1 MAVNLSPVGGVAAQF
16 FDNSGNVLTGG
27 KIYTY
32 LAGTTT
38 PATTFTTS
46 AGNVAWSNPIVLDA
60 SGRVSGSGEIWLTDS
75 IAYKF
80 IVKDSNDVLIAT
92 YDNITGINSNFV
104 NFVSE
109 EETQT
114 ATQGQTVFT
123 LTTIQYS
130 PSTNNLLVFVNG
142 SKQVPVTNFVE
153 TSSTVVT
160 FVDGLNVGDV
170 VDFCTATPINTT
182 IVNASQVVYNEG
194 DAGAVDRT
202 VELKLQEYVSV
213 TDFGATG
220 DGVADDSI
228 AIQAA
233 IDTNKKIYF
242 PKGTY
247 LCNLVVSDYFEW
259 QGDGMINSVLKPYDD
274 TLPVVTNLYQEP
286 DWRATSI
293 SNIGFESTGTQVG
306 IGFSYGDPAAYTT
319 GQENIGR
326 VIFNA
331 CSFKD
336 FDKGILKN
344 YGNIG
349 NVYNQCYFQSN
360 NYGSYAIDAKLSTG
374 GVSGDMQPDTDTWN
388 GGEFHYNKIAAVC
401 VLASALTIGQ
411 LVFNQTI
418 VQQNPG
424 FGIYMSVPGC
434 GSTTPA
440 AFNEVWFENNAT
452 DASVVIPVVSGGVV
466 TPTSLPP
473 KTVSI
478 SDSMRAYNFFSGA
491 GGTNGIA
498 TVNPQAPLGIWGDKR
513 TALNLISNATV
524 NDWVRVIFSSEGSE
538 TTAGASITSFITAGT
553 NRNIILN
560 SGSQTPFGVQP
571 NGSVQIGT
579 PAVTGATPVDGSHQI
594 FSTVNTE
601 GTHIL
606 DINGQFQLPHS
617 FYVTGGSGSP
627 SAAACGYGL
636 GRNSTTSRS
645 INAGGTINASGAD
658 YAEYMVKAGDF
669 TIAKGDICGIDA
681 NGQLTNVFADA
692 VSFVVKSTNPS
703 YVGGDNWGSEKA
715 LGFTPLE
722 VPTQEASENEKQAYV
737 LAKSQYDADLAV
749 ALEAARQNVDR
760 VAFAGQVPVNVANA
774 KAGEFIVPVP
784 SSDGSIKGISMANP
798 TFEQYQNAVGKV
810 ISVSFDGTPTI
821 IVKVV

>member
-1 MAVNLSPVGGVAAQF
+1 MAVNLSPVAGAAAQF

-27 KIYTY
+27 KLYTY
-32 LAGTTT
+32 DAGTTT
-38 PATTFTTS
+38 PAVTYTNSSGAT
-46 AGNVAWSNPIVLDA
+46 AHSNPIILNA
-60 SGRVSGSGEIWLTDS
+60 AGRVPDSGEIWLSDS
-75 IAYKF
+75 VSYKF
-80 IVKDSNDVLIAT
+80 VLKDQNDVLIGT
-92 YDNITGINSNFV
+92 YDNLVGINSNFV
-104 NFVSE
+104 NFTGE

-123 LTTIQYS
+123 LATLNYS
-130 PSTNNLLVFVNG
+130 PTVNNLLVFVNG
-142 SKQVPVTNFVE
+142 SKQISGVNYQE

-170 VDFCTATPINTT
+170 VDFCTATPINTAV
-182 IVNASQVVYNEG
+182 VNADAVIYNEG

-202 VELKLQEYVSV
+202 VASKLQEYVSV

-220 DGVADDSI
+220 DGVTDDSI

-233 IDTNKKIYF
+233 IDTNKKLYF
-242 PKGTY
+242 PEGTY
-247 LCNLVVSDYFEW
+247 LCNLVLSEYFTW
-259 QGDGMINSVLKPYDD
+259 QGDGMIKSVLKPYS
-274 TLPVVTNLYQEP
+274 TALPVVMNLYQEP

-293 SNIGFESTGTQVG
+293 SDIGFESTGTQVG
-306 IGFSYGDPAAYTT
+306 VGFSYGDPAAYTT
-319 GQENIGR
+319 GQEYIGR

-336 FDKGILKN
+336 FDKGIFKC

-360 NYGSYAIDAKLSTG
+360 NYGSYAIDAKLATG
-374 GVSGDMQPDTDTWN
+374 GVSDQMQPDTDTWN

-401 VLASALTIGQ
+401 CLANAMTIGQ

-418 VQQNPG
+418 MQFNPG
-424 FGIYMSVPGC
+424 FAVYMSVPGC

-440 AFNEVWFENNAT
+440 AFNEVWFEGNAT

-498 TVNPQAPLGIWGDKR
+498 TVNPEAPLGIWGDRR
-513 TALNLISNATV
+513 TAFNLISDPTV
-524 NDWVRVIFSSEGSE
+524 GYWTALGFSSEGSE
-538 TTAGASITSFITAGT
+538 STIGATIKSFIISGT
-553 NRNIILN
+553 DRNIILGAGAYV
-560 SGSQTPFGVQP
+560 SVAAQP
-571 NGSVQIGT
+571 NGSVQLGQAAI
-579 PAVTGATPVDGSHQI
+579 AGATPADGSHQI
-594 FSTVNTE
+594 YANTNTE
-601 GTHIL
+601 GVHIL
-606 DINGQFQLPHS
+606 DVSAAFAAPHS
-617 FYVTGGSGSP
+617 FYVMGQDSSN
-627 SAAACGYGL
+627 AAACGYKVGKNTIT
-636 GRNSTTSRS
+636 GRS

-658 YAEYMVKAGDF
+658 YAEYMTKAGNF

-703 YVGGDNWGSEKA
+703 YVGGDNWGSEQA
-715 LGFTPLE
+715 LGFTPLD
-722 VPTQEASENEKQAYV
+722 VPSQDASEDEKQSYV
-737 LAKSQYDADLAV
+737 LAKGQYDADLAV

-760 VAFAGQVPVNVANA
+760 VAFAGQVPVNVDNA

-784 SSDGSIKGISMANP
+784 GSDGSVKGISMANP

-810 ISVSFDGTPTI
+810 ISVAPDGTPTI